1 MTPGPLGVLFL
12 SHHPM
17 DLLYPASNLPTEF
30 KTDSKGVC
38 FRFIYLFVYYKG
50 IYNRLNTDKHA
61 LNSEIFLLGV

>member
-1 MTPGPLGVLFL
+1 
-12 SHHPM
+12 M

-38 FRFIYLFVYYKG
+38 FRFIYSFVYYKG